1 MKSGQPRCVR
11 ALRVIVSMMIAG
23 LAVCLFAL
31 TLLIGRA
38 PAAHA
43 AGVPYCGR
51 LADEHAPTR
60 SAIHLNRTEGPVG
73 TDLAVSASG
82 WRPGAHVTLHFDARN
97 PKTGELYV
105 FMPRLAQG
113 IVAQD
118 GTVAFSVLDAPQFFC
133 LDMSTPAYTEYKFDQ
148 SGGTTAYFVLAADD
162 GEVSAPLAFKYL
174 PAPTVAVNGNGPY
187 SQQVKVGTTIPVTG
201 SGWEPNEPLTIN
213 LQSDDPTAPAT
224 VPHARETHVT
234 TDAQGSFT
242 TSYPLDARLPWN
254 IGVLVMVEGTGPRFG
269 ALIESG
275 YLFLTPAV
283 QPTFR
288 IDHTLVTPGMAIT
301 VSGEHWYPG
310 ETYTIKYCGAQQ
322 GNDGWESGPN
332 CGKAVNP
339 ALGTVTADGQ
349 GKLQQRFTIP
359 ASEPLGVIMVRVNG
373 LGYGVDIQ
381 PIAVHV
387 VDHLPTWDDIHP
399 RLAAARNTA
408 LASLPVSIPALLLL
422 AGLAFFAIHRW
433 RGRQA
438 AG

>member
-1 MKSGQPRCVR
+1 MV
-11 ALRVIVSMMIAG
+11 AG
-23 LAVCLFAL
+23 LVGCLFAL
-31 TLLIGRA
+31 ACLAGRT
-38 PAAHA
+38 PAVEA
-43 AGVPYCGR
+43 AGPGCYAVPVQEER
-51 LADEHAPTR
+51 ASTRPTV
-60 SAIHLNRTEGPVG
+60 HLNRTEGPVG
-73 TDLAVSASG
+73 MHLAVTTSG
-82 WRPGAHVTLHFDARN
+82 WRPGAHVTLHFDGRD
-97 PKTGELYV
+97 PKSGRLYV
-105 FMPRLAQG
+105 LIDRAAQ
-113 IVAQD
+113 
-118 GTVAFSVLDAPQFFC
+118 GTVAHDGGVSLTSVEVPWYDC
-133 LDMSTPAYTEYKFDQ
+133 TPSNVEYHFDTA
-148 SGGTTAYFVLAADD
+148 SGATAYFVLAADD
-162 GEVSAPLAFKYL
+162 GEVSEPLAFKYL

-213 LQSDDPTAPAT
+213 LQSDDPTAPAA